1 MKIKKI
7 EAQNFRSWNKLE
19 LDLEKPNGLVVV
31 TGLNGNGKSSA
42 FYTLIYALYG
52 ELPDG
57 SKGDDVVK
65 QDKGKDTYARVIFTH
80 LNHEYEITRYRKDK
94 KYKNKV
100 IVKQD
105 GKDVTLSTNKE
116 TDQKILEIL
125 GFGFDTLLNSI
136 IFSPER
142 LNSFINATDKHRKE
156 ILEELTNT
164 NIYKQAEQ
172 LIKEDSKEAQ
182 NQLNLAQKELQRLI
196 DLSKTL
202 NALESNYR
210 QSRDMWNR
218 NYNQL
223 TKSIK
228 ELKTKLLTTNLDEIK
243 QSLAEAQAG
252 LNKVK
257 SKLKTVPAPDNTKI
271 NQLKNKLTTLK
282 SQLEMLKQSINDD
295 IATYQEVQSSDD
307 ATCELCGSKLDDQHK
322 QTELTNLKQ
331 RIAKNVDKYKA
342 GKNQLLEMLPKYQQL
357 ENEYQKAQTA
367 YQKNNREQ
375 ESNMVAYQQ
384 FNQNINRLTQQQNDY
399 LQTREQWKQAQEQLT
414 KLEQNP
420 IVKPNELTQH
430 HNLKQSQEEQQ
441 TKVEK
446 LQKDLQ
452 DYADLKHVYS
462 DKGVKAQALSV
473 VIPYLN
479 VKLHD
484 CLDILTNGTLTA
496 ELTSKTKTKSGK
508 VNEQINLI
516 VSSATSGNEY
526 HELSSG
532 EKKRIGIALN
542 IAFMQYL
549 QSQIGG
555 LNFVVFDELMDNLD
569 QDGIHAVMNYLN
581 SLKSSIDNIFL
592 ISHNEGLQFND
603 NCDKIYRVNKINNY
617 SVLECQ

>member
-19 LDLEKPNGLVVV
+19 LNLEKPNGLVMVI
-31 TGLNGNGKSSA
+31 GFNGNGKSSA
-42 FYTLIYALYG
+42 FYTLTYALYG

-57 SKGDDVVK
+57 SKGDDVIK
-65 QDKGKDTYARVIFTH
+65 QDKGKNTYARVIFTH

-100 IVKQD
+100 ILKQD

-125 GFGFDTLLNSI
+125 GFSFDTLLNSI

-142 LNSFINATDKHRKE
+142 VNSFISATDKHRKE

-182 NQLNLAQKELQRLI
+182 NQLDLAQKELQRLI

-210 QSRDMWNR
+210 QSKTMWNQ
-218 NYNQL
+218 NYDKL
-223 TKSIK
+223 TKSVK
-228 ELKTKLLTTNLDEIK
+228 ELKTKLVTTNLDEIK
-243 QSLAEAQAG
+243 QSLSEANAG
-252 LNKVK
+252 LDKVK
-257 SKLKTVPAPDNTKI
+257 AKLKTVPAPDNTKI
-271 NQLKNKLTTLK
+271 NQLKSKVTTYK
-282 SQLEMLKQSINDD
+282 SQLETLKQNIKND
-295 IATYQEVQSSDD
+295 ATTYQEVQKSDN
-307 ATCELCGSKLDDQHK
+307 AVCELCGSKLDDQHK
-322 QTELTNLKQ
+322 QTELANLKK
-331 RIAKNVDKYKA
+331 RVATNAEKYK
-342 GKNQLLEMLPKYQQL
+342 KIKDQLLEILPKLQQL
-357 ENEYQKAQTA
+357 ENEYQQAQLA
-367 YQKNNREQ
+367 YQKNRKEQ

-384 FNQNINRLTQQQNDY
+384 FNQSINRLIQQQNDY
-399 LQTREQWKQAQEQLT
+399 LQTKQQWEQNQQQLT
-414 KLEQNP
+414 ELEHNP
-420 IVKPNELTQH
+420 IVRPVELTKH
-430 HNLKQSQEEQQ
+430 PNLKEAQSKQQ
-441 TKVEK
+441 SKVNQ

-452 DYADLKHVYS
+452 DYADLKKVYS

-479 VKLHD
+479 AKLHD
-484 CLDILTNGTLTA
+484 CLNILTDGTLNA
-496 ELTSKTKTKSGK
+496 ELTNKTKTKSGK

-516 VSSATSGNEY
+516 VSSVTSGNKY

-555 LNFVVFDELMDNLD
+555 LNLVVFDELMDNLD
-569 QDGIHAVMNYLN
+569 HEGIKSVMTYLN

-592 ISHNEGLQFND
+592 ISHNESLQFND

>member
-19 LDLEKPNGLVVV
+19 LDLEKPNGLVMVI
-31 TGLNGNGKSSA
+31 GLNGNGKSSA

-65 QDKGKDTYARVIFTH
+65 QDKGKDTYARVTFTH

-100 IVKQD
+100 ILKQD

-125 GFGFDTLLNSI
+125 GFSFDTLLNSI
-136 IFSPER
+136 VFSPER

-172 LIKEDSKEAQ
+172 LVKEDSKEAR
-182 NQLNLAQKELQRLI
+182 NQLDLAQKELQRLI
-196 DLSKTL
+196 DLGKTL
-202 NALESNYR
+202 NTLESNYR
-210 QSRDMWNR
+210 QSRDMWNQ

-228 ELKTKLLTTNLDEIK
+228 ELKAKLSVTNLDEIK
-243 QSLAEAQAG
+243 QSLSEARAG

-257 SKLKTVPAPDNTKI
+257 SELKTVPAPDNTKI

-282 SQLEMLKQSINDD
+282 SQLETLKQSIKDD
-295 IATYQEVQSSDD
+295 MVTYQDVQGSDD
-307 ATCELCGSKLDDQHK
+307 VTCELCGSKLDDQHK

-331 RIAKNVDKYKA
+331 RIAKNVDKYKT

-357 ENEYQKAQTA
+357 ENEYQKAQET
-367 YQKNNREQ
+367 YQQNSQEQ

-384 FNQNINRLTQQQNDY
+384 FNQSINRLTQHQNDY
-399 LQTREQWKQAQEQLT
+399 LRTREQWKQAQQQLI

-420 IVKPNELTQH
+420 IVKPNELTQYQ
-430 HNLKQSQEEQQ
+430 NLKQAQKEQQ
-441 TKVEK
+441 AKVEK
-446 LQKDLQ
+446 LQKGLQ
-452 DYADLKHVYS
+452 DYADLKQVYS

-484 CLDILTNGTLTA
+484 CLNILTNGTLNA
-496 ELTSKTKTKSGK
+496 ELTNKTKTKSGK

-549 QSQIGG
+549 QLQIGG

-569 QDGIHAVMNYLN
+569 QDGTQAVMNYLN

-592 ISHNEGLQFND
+592 ISHNESLQFND

>member
-1 MKIKKI
+1 MRIKKI

-19 LDLEKPNGLVVV
+19 LNLEKPNGLVMVI
-31 TGLNGNGKSSA
+31 GFNGNGKSSA
-42 FYTLIYALYG
+42 FYTLTYALYG

-57 SKGDDVVK
+57 SKGDDVIK
-65 QDKGKDTYARVIFTH
+65 QDKGKNTYARVIFTH

-100 IVKQD
+100 ILKQD
-105 GKDVTLSTNKE
+105 GKDATLSTNKE

-125 GFGFDTLLNSI
+125 GFSFDTLLNSI

-142 LNSFINATDKHRKE
+142 VNSFINATDKHRKE

-210 QSRDMWNR
+210 QSKTMWNQ
-218 NYNQL
+218 NYDKL
-223 TKSIK
+223 TKSVK

-243 QSLAEAQAG
+243 QSLSEARAG
-252 LNKVK
+252 LDRVK
-257 SKLKTVPAPDNTKI
+257 AKLKTVPAPDNTKI
-271 NQLKNKLTTLK
+271 NQLKGKITTFK
-282 SQLEMLKQSINDD
+282 SQLETLKQNIKND
-295 IATYQEVQSSDD
+295 ATTYQEVQKSDN
-307 ATCELCGSKLDDQHK
+307 AVCELCGSKLDDQHK
-322 QTELTNLKQ
+322 QTELANLKK
-331 RIAKNVDKYKA
+331 RVATNAEKYK
-342 GKNQLLEMLPKYQQL
+342 KIKSQLLEILPQLQQL
-357 ENEYQKAQTA
+357 ENEYQQAQLA
-367 YQKNNREQ
+367 YQKNHKEQ

-384 FNQNINRLTQQQNDY
+384 FNQSINRLIQQQNDY
-399 LQTREQWKQAQEQLT
+399 LQTKQQWEQNQQQLT
-414 KLEQNP
+414 ELEHNP
-420 IVKPNELTQH
+420 IVKPAELTKH
-430 HNLKQSQEEQQ
+430 PNLKEAQNKQQ
-441 TKVEK
+441 TKVEQ

-452 DYADLKHVYS
+452 DYADLKKVYS

-484 CLDILTNGTLTA
+484 CLNILTEGTLNA
-496 ELTSKTKTKSGK
+496 ELTNKTKTKSGK

-516 VSSATSGNEY
+516 VSSVTSGNEY

-555 LNFVVFDELMDNLD
+555 LNLVVFDELMDNLD
-569 QDGIHAVMNYLN
+569 HEGIKSVMTYLN

-592 ISHNEGLQFND
+592 ISHNESLQFND

>member
-7 EAQNFRSWNKLE
+7 EAQNFRSWNNLE
-19 LDLEKPNGLVVV
+19 LNLEKPNGLVMVI
-31 TGLNGNGKSSA
+31 GFNGNGKSSA
-42 FYTLIYALYG
+42 FYTLTYALYG

-57 SKGDDVVK
+57 SKGDDVIK
-65 QDKGKDTYARVIFTH
+65 QDKGKNTYARVIFTH

-100 IVKQD
+100 ILKQD

-125 GFGFDTLLNSI
+125 GFSFDTLLNSI

-142 LNSFINATDKHRKE
+142 VNSFINATDKHRKE

-182 NQLNLAQKELQRLI
+182 NQLDLAQKELQRLI

-210 QSRDMWNR
+210 QSKTMWNQ
-218 NYNQL
+218 NYDKL

-228 ELKTKLLTTNLDEIK
+228 ELKTKLFTTNLDEIK
-243 QSLAEAQAG
+243 QSLSEARVG
-252 LNKVK
+252 LDKVK
-257 SKLKTVPAPDNTKI
+257 AKLKTVPAPDNTKI
-271 NQLKNKLTTLK
+271 NQLKSKLTTYK
-282 SQLEMLKQSINDD
+282 SQLETLKQNIKND
-295 IATYQEVQSSDD
+295 ATTYQEVQKSDN
-307 ATCELCGSKLDDQHK
+307 AVCELCGSKLDDQHK
-322 QTELTNLKQ
+322 QTELVNLKK
-331 RIAKNVDKYKA
+331 RVATNAEKYKKIK
-342 GKNQLLEMLPKYQQL
+342 GQLLEILPQLQQL
-357 ENEYQKAQTA
+357 ENEYQQAQLA
-367 YQKNNREQ
+367 YQKNRKEQ

-384 FNQNINRLTQQQNDY
+384 FNQSINRLIQQQNDY
-399 LQTREQWKQAQEQLT
+399 LQTKQQWEQNQQQLT
-414 KLEQNP
+414 ELEHNP
-420 IVKPNELTQH
+420 IVRPAELTKH
-430 HNLKQSQEEQQ
+430 PNLKEAQSKQQ
-441 TKVEK
+441 SKVNQ

-452 DYADLKHVYS
+452 DYADLKKVYS

-479 VKLHD
+479 AKLHD
-484 CLDILTNGTLTA
+484 CLNILTDGTLNA
-496 ELTSKTKTKSGK
+496 ELTNKTKTKSGK

-516 VSSATSGNEY
+516 VSSVTSGNEY

-555 LNFVVFDELMDNLD
+555 LNLVVFDELMDNLD
-569 QDGIHAVMNYLN
+569 HEGIKSVMTYLN

-592 ISHNEGLQFND
+592 ISHNESLQFND